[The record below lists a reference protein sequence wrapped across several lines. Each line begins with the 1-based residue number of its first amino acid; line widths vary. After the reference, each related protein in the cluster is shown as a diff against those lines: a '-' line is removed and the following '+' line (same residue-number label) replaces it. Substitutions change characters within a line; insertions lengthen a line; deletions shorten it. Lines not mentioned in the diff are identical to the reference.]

1 MKPEWLGL
9 DEAEEKVRK
18 ALKIPKKKAVEV
30 KNANFGKIK
39 IQKFFATFNSR
50 TVLATFFAD
59 PKVAKKEALILDYL
73 NSVKSLT
80 LDSAFGFS
88 DFYVAPKKLYFRD
101 GLLIREKVAGSILQP
116 WECSDQILLQL
127 AQILL
132 AFKNVPVPGELKEY
146 KLSFARMEKEALTQI
161 PQAAEAFTPFR
172 GSKEAFA
179 QFSKV
184 LSLDWQAK
192 LPRLSKGFVHGD
204 LQPGNILL
212 DPPAG
217 KISLIDFDRGGYF
230 YPLFDVASFAV
241 QFTHAALLEGY
252 HRKEKPDRREIR
264 RRVQAFL
271 KEYRR
276 GLRESDPPLAD
287 DEEVFR
293 LFKLLIIFNGLAFS
307 TAGFRTKVTRGHKHL
322 LFGLF
327 RQELKWFAGRGV
339 K

>member
-1 MKPEWLGL
+1 MKLEWLGL
-9 DEAEEKVRK
+9 GEAEEKVRK

-80 LDSAFGFS
+80 LDNTF
-88 DFYVAPKKLYFRD
+88 VAPKKLYFRD

-132 AFKNVPVPGELKEY
+132 AFKNVPVPDELKEY
-146 KLSFARMEKEALTQI
+146 KLSFARMKKEALTQV
-161 PQAAEAFTPFR
+161 PQATEAFTPFR
-172 GSKEAFA
+172 GSKEVFA

-184 LSLDWQAK
+184 LSLDWQPR

-212 DPPAG
+212 DPPEADKLG

-252 HRKEKPDRREIR
+252 HHKEKPDRREIR
-264 RRVQAFL
+264 RRVQLFVRA
-271 KEYRR
+271 YRH
-276 GLRESDPPLAD
+276 GAQDF

-307 TAGFRTKVTRGHKHL
+307 TAGFRTKVARGHKHL

-327 RQELKWFAGRGV
+327 RQELGWFVGRGV